1 MKKIKLFIDGSLNP
15 QKKIGYGAYLLLKDE
30 EEKLENLK
38 NKIVLKRFEDT
49 SSTKLEVETFLWA
62 IKDIDIK
69 DLKIDIYTDCQN
81 LIGLESRKEKLQK
94 SQYLN
99 SKGKLIKNHLL
110 YKEFFILIEKY
121 NLKFFKI
128 KGHKKNSLKDD
139 MDKIFNLVDKASRE
153 YLRKDISGELED

>member
-15 QKKIGYGAYLLLKDE
+15 QKKLGYGAYLLVDDETICERKLKE
-30 EEKLENLK
+30 
-38 NKIVLKRFEDT
+38 KIVLKRFEET

-62 IKDIDIK
+62 IKSV
-69 DLKIDIYTDCQN
+69 DLKDYEIIVFTDCQN

-94 SQYLN
+94 SEYQN

-121 NLKFFKI
+121 NLKFVKV

-153 YLRKDISGELED
+153 CLRKDLLGELED